1 MRQPRLKK
9 PPTDTALRGLDR
21 CRLLSGQDTDRTKK
35 MEIFRW
41 AKGMLL
47 GVILIIAFRLFAEG
61 LGWREASTTAAYIGV
76 VLLGVGLILALVGS
90 IMDRNSVM
98 HSHLEH
104 SSRGKYGKK

>member
-1 MRQPRLKK
+1 
-9 PPTDTALRGLDR
+9 
-21 CRLLSGQDTDRTKK
+21 

-61 LGWREASTTAAYIGV
+61 LGWNEASITAAYLGV
-76 VLLGVGLILALVGS
+76 TILGVGLVLAVIGS
-90 IMDRNSVM
+90 IMDRKSVM
-98 HSHLEH
+98 HTHLEH

>member
-1 MRQPRLKK
+1 MKQPRLKK

-21 CRLLSGQDTDRTKK
+21 CRVLSGQDTYRTKK

-47 GVILIIAFRLFAEG
+47 GVVLIIAFRLFAEG
-61 LGWREASTTAAYIGV
+61 LGWDEASITAAYLGV
-76 VLLGVGLILALVGS
+76 ALLGVGVVLAVIGS
-90 IMDRNSVM
+90 IMGRKSVM

-104 SSRGKYGKK
+104 SLRGKYGKK